1 MRIVL
6 SFDTSGSLLNRKAI
20 PTPQS
25 SDWPAGALVSWH
37 CLVSFLLILFC
48 LFVSSGHC
56 LVPSGICHSIQA
68 HPPPDSPAGHLG
80 HVHRVL
86 FSTQRLLSAKPFLTH
101 QVECLPPLFPSSVF
115 VTFMWHLHQPISPA
129 PPPPMGPGVSEIGF
143 HALVQ
148 ETARP
153 MVVVKWM

>member
-25 SDWPAGALVSWH
+25 SDWPAGALVSWR

-68 HPPPDSPAGHLG
+68 HPPPDSPAATLDMSIMC
-80 HVHRVL
+80 
-86 FSTQRLLSAKPFLTH
+86 FFLLKGYFL
-101 QVECLPPLFPSSVF
+101 QSLPDPPGGMPSSSLPKLCVRDIH
-115 VTFMWHLHQPISPA
+115 VALTSGPRH
-129 PPPPMGPGVSEIGF
+129 PPPPPDQAS
-143 HALVQ
+143 L
-148 ETARP
+148 R
-153 MVVVKWM
+153 